1 MLIAAEVV
9 WILTLLIIVVL
20 ITPLVLTL
28 CWRLVLGARDIH
40 HNFAGSLGAAAGVVK
55 NTSYVG
61 ALQDTI
67 GVAGGMLETAG
78 GLDQHSGA
86 IEKLLVGRLKGGS

>member
-1 MLIAAEVV
+1 MLIAAEVI
-9 WILTLLIIVVL
+9 WILTLLIIVLL

-40 HNFAGSLGAAAGVVK
+40 HNFEGSLGAAAGVVK
-55 NTSYVG
+55 NTSYVP

-78 GLDQHSGA
+78 KLDQHSGA
-86 IEKLLVGRLKGGS
+86 IEQLLLGRLKGGS

>member
-9 WILTLLIIVVL
+9 WILTLLIIVFL

-40 HNFAGSLGAAAGVVK
+40 HNFEGSLGAAAGVVK

-61 ALQDTI
+61 ALKDTI
-67 GVAGGMLETAG
+67 GVAGGMLDTAG
-78 GLDQHSGA
+78 NLDKPSGA
-86 IEKLLVGRLKGGS
+86 IEQLLVGRLKGGS